1 MEKMNI
7 EALKQKAEKMKKS
20 NNLLSRKMG
29 EVLEM
34 KIKMVESKKVEE

>member
-1 MEKMNI
+1 MEKINV